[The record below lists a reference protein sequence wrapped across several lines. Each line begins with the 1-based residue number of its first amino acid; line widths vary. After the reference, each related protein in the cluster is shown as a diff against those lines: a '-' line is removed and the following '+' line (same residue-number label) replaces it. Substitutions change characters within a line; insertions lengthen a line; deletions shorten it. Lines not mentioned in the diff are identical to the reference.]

1 MKILEAIR
9 QMQTSKEV
17 LERLGK
23 LFWQSNLTN
32 FDLLNK
38 FVERE
43 INGICLLKDEIWDFY
58 NQEYLR
64 INKLILKDI
73 FNDFKFKYDVN
84 LDLLILGKKKPSTI
98 FKELFEQR
106 MILFDFI

>member
-1 MKILEAIR
+1 MTILETIN
-9 QMQTSKEV
+9 QLPTSKEV
-17 LERLGK
+17 LNRLGK

-38 FVERE
+38 FLEQEVD
-43 INGICLLKDEIWDFY
+43 GICLLKDKLWEFY

-64 INKLILKDI
+64 INKLLLKDLVD
-73 FNDFKFKYDVN
+73 NNFKYSVN

-106 MILFDFI
+106 LILFDFI

>member
-1 MKILEAIR
+1 MTILEAIN
-9 QMQTSKEV
+9 QLPTNKEV
-17 LERLGK
+17 LNRLGK

-38 FVERE
+38 FLERE
-43 INGICLLKDEIWDFY
+43 VNGICLLKDEIWDFY

-64 INKLILKDI
+64 INKLLLKDL
-73 FNDFKFKYDVN
+73 FNNFEFKYSVY

-106 MILFDFI
+106 LILFDFI

>member
-1 MKILEAIR
+1 MTILEAIN
-9 QMQTSKEV
+9 QLPTSKEV
-17 LERLGK
+17 LNRLGK

-38 FVERE
+38 FLERE

-58 NQEYLR
+58 NHEYLR
-64 INKLILKDI
+64 INKLLLKDLVD
-73 FNDFKFKYDVN
+73 NDLKYSVN
-84 LDLLILGKKKPSTI
+84 LDLLILGKKKPTTI

-106 MILFDFI
+106 LIQFDF